1 MADITTV
8 TKISEST
15 REVTFAFQ
23 YQYVDGG
30 NESAVS
36 KIDVSALGANANG
49 DACTGLRILECWWV
63 INAMTVEVLAD
74 ADTDIIVLHLDEGQS
89 GYQDFNIFGGLPS
102 SSTYGANGTGDIK
115 FTTTGAGAAGDAYQI
130 VIRASKD
137 Y

>member
-36 KIDVSALGANANG
+36 KIDVSGLLTNAAG
-49 DACTGLRILECWWV
+49 ETCTGIRIIECWWV

-74 ADTDIIVLHLDEGQS
+74 ADVDIIVLHLDEGQS
-89 GYQDFNIFGGLPS
+89 GYQDFSRFGGLPTS
-102 SSTYGANGTGDIK
+102 SSYGANGTGDIK
-115 FTTTGAGAAGDAYQI
+115 FTTTGAGAAGDSYQI
-130 VIRASKD
+130 VIRASKQ